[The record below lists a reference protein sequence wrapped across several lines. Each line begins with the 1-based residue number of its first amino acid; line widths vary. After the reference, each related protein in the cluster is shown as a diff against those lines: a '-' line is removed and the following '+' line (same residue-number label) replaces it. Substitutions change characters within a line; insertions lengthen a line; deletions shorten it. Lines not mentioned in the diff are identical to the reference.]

1 MKKLF
6 SIWMAAVFAIFLSS
20 GLSQPVQAANSASI
34 AGTVTTASGA
44 LNVRSSASTS
54 GKIVASLPRGSNVT
68 LLSKSGSWWQV
79 EYADGKYGYVHG
91 DYMKSISGSFA
102 AQVNTSSG
110 NLNVRQ
116 GADTSYAVQTS
127 LPKGKT
133 VVILSQSGGWS

>member
-79 EYADGKYGYVHG
+79 EYADGKYGYVPVSYTHLG
-91 DYMKSISGSFA
+91 YVRAPDHA
-102 AQVNTSSG
+102 ADQFPQSPY
-110 NLNVRQ
+110 RQ
-116 GADTSYAVQTS
+116 PACSY
-127 LPKGKT
+127 
-133 VVILSQSGGWS
+133 

>member
-1 MKKLF
+1 
-6 SIWMAAVFAIFLSS
+6 MAAVFAIFLSS

-79 EYADGKYGYVHG
+79 EYADGITGNQVERAKNYLRRAVSKDYV
-91 DYMKSISGSFA
+91 
-102 AQVNTSSG
+102 TSPG
-110 NLNVRQ
+110 NL
-116 GADTSYAVQTS
+116 YF
-127 LPKGKT
+127 
-133 VVILSQSGGWS
+133 

>member
-1 MKKLF
+1 
-6 SIWMAAVFAIFLSS
+6 MAAVFAIFLSS

-102 AQVNTSSG
+102 EIGRAHV
-110 NLNVRQ
+110 
-116 GADTSYAVQTS
+116 
-127 LPKGKT
+127 
-133 VVILSQSGGWS
+133 